1 MSTTSPPRRAGTA
14 GAASDAGSTTG
25 ALDGIRV
32 LELGQVIAGPFC
44 GQMLADL
51 GADVVKVEPPAV
63 GDVLRQWGWSPEAG
77 DSLWWRVAGRNKR
90 SITVDLRTPQGQ
102 TLVRR
107 LVRDVDVVVENFR
120 PGTLERWG
128 LGYDA
133 LSSDNPGLI
142 LVRISGFGQDGP
154 YARRA
159 GYAAIGEAMGG
170 LRALTGYADRPPTR
184 VGVSLG
190 DSLTGLMG
198 ALGALAALHA
208 RERTGNG
215 QVVDASI
222 YESVLAITEA
232 LIPEW
237 QVAGVQRER
246 SGPTLSGIAP
256 SNVYPTRD
264 GQVLLAANQDS
275 VFRRLTAAMG
285 SPQLARD
292 PRFVD
297 HKSRGANMA
306 ELDEVIATWTR
317 RHGTDEILSM
327 LHEAAVP
334 CGRVYE
340 PADMVEDPHFRAR
353 RSLVEIEDG
362 DHGTLIM
369 PGVVPKLS
377 ATPGAVRWVGP
388 SLGAHTD
395 EVLAAVGLAPDEIA
409 ALRFAGA
416 I

>member
-237 QVAGVQRER
+237 QVAGLQRER

-317 RHGTDEILSM
+317 RHGTDEILSL

>member
-1 MSTTSPPRRAGTA
+1 MSAVSTA
-14 GAASDAGSTTG
+14 NEAAAVGGADRPATG
-25 ALDGIRV
+25 PLVGVRV
-32 LELGQVIAGPFC
+32 LELGQVVAGPFC

-51 GADVVKVEPPAV
+51 GADVIKVEPPAV
-63 GDVLRQWGWSPEAG
+63 GDVLRQWGWSAEEG

-102 TLVRR
+102 AVARR
-107 LVRDVDVVVENFR
+107 LARQVDVVIENFR
-120 PGTLERWG
+120 PGTLERWA

-133 LSSDNPGLI
+133 LSKENPGLI

-208 RERTGNG
+208 RRGTGRG

-222 YESVLAITEA
+222 YESILAITEA
-232 LIPEW
+232 LVPEW
-237 QVAGVQRER
+237 QVAGLQRER

-256 SNVYPTRD
+256 SNVYPTAD
-264 GQVLLAANQDS
+264 GQVLLAANQDG
-275 VFRRLTAAMG
+275 VFRRLTAAMDQPG
-285 SPQLARD
+285 LASD

-306 ELDEVIATWTR
+306 VLDGLIGAWTR
-317 RHGTDEILSM
+317 EHATEDVLGR
-327 LHEAAVP
+327 LHEAGVP

-340 PADMVEDPHFRAR
+340 PADMVVDPHFQAR
-353 RSLVEIEDG
+353 GSLIEVPDE
-362 DHGTLIM
+362 DHVAIIM

-377 ATPGAVRWVGP
+377 ETPGSVRWAGP
-388 SLGAHTD
+388 RLGEHTHQ
-395 EVLAAVGLAPDEIA
+395 VLRAAGMDDDEID
-409 ALRFAGA
+409 ALRRSGA

>member
-1 MSTTSPPRRAGTA
+1 MSTTSPPRRAGTP
-14 GAASDAGSTTG
+14 GAASDAASTTG

-102 TLVRR
+102 DLVRR

-154 YARRA
+154 YAQRA

-208 RERTGNG
+208 RERTGTG

-256 SNVYPTRD
+256 SNVYPTQD

-275 VFRRLTAAMG
+275 VFRRFTAAMG

-297 HKSRGANMA
+297 HRSRGANMA

-317 RHGTDEILSM
+317 RHGTEEILSL

-340 PADMVEDPHFRAR
+340 PADMVEDPHFQAR

-362 DHGTLIM
+362 DHGTLVM

-377 ATPGAVRWVGP
+377 ATPGAVRWAGP

>member
-1 MSTTSPPRRAGTA
+1 MPPATPSPSADA
-14 GAASDAGSTTG
+14 HVSDETCSGP
-25 ALDGIRV
+25 LDGVRV

-63 GDVLRQWGWSPEAG
+63 GDVLRQWGWSAETG
-77 DSLWWRVAGRNKR
+77 DSLWWRVTGRNKR
-90 SITVDLRTPQGQ
+90 SITVDLRTEHGQ
-102 TLVRR
+102 DLVRR
-107 LVRDVDVVVENFR
+107 LVRNVDIVVENFR

-128 LGYDA
+128 LGYDV
-133 LSSDNPGLI
+133 LSELNPGLI

-154 YARRA
+154 YAGRP

-208 RERTGNG
+208 RQRTGRG

-222 YESVLAITEA
+222 YESILAITEA
-232 LIPEW
+232 LVPEW
-237 QVAGVQRER
+237 QVAGLQRER
-246 SGPTLSGIAP
+246 SGPTLTGIAP
-256 SNVYPTRD
+256 SNVYPTKD
-264 GQVLLAANQDS
+264 GQVLLAANQDT
-275 VFRRLTAAMG
+275 VFRRLAEAMER
-285 SPQLARD
+285 PELAND
-292 PRFVD
+292 QRFVD
-297 HKSRGANMA
+297 HRSRGTHMQLLDDLIA
-306 ELDEVIATWTR
+306 EWTCTFT
-317 RHGTDEILSM
+317 TDELLGV

-334 CGRVYE
+334 CGRVYQ
-340 PADMVEDPHFRAR
+340 PADMVSDPHFQAR
-353 RSLVEIEDG
+353 RSLVEVEDP
-362 DHGTLIM
+362 DHGTIVM

-377 ATPGAVRWVGP
+377 ATPGSVRWTGP
-388 SLGAHTD
+388 RLGAHTD
-395 EVLAAVGLAPDEIA
+395 EVLAAAGLQANDVA
-409 ALRFAGA
+409 ALRQAGA

>member
-237 QVAGVQRER
+237 QVAGLQRER

-317 RHGTDEILSM
+317 RHGTDEILSL

-362 DHGTLIM
+362 DRGTLIM

>member
-237 QVAGVQRER
+237 QVAGLQRER